1 MGFFQR
7 LWLVFFYLLVSLDQ
21 LLHVLVAA
29 PFFLFG
35 FTDELPN
42 ADETISSRVGR
53 YSVRGDRW
61 AKVAEWL
68 INLLFFW
75 QVDETGKRNHC
86 ARSIGA

>member
-1 MGFFQR
+1 MEFLRR
-7 LWLVFFYLLVSLDQ
+7 LGVLAFALLISIDQ
-21 LLHVLVAA
+21 LAHVLVAA
-29 PFFLFG
+29 PFYLLG
-35 FTDELPN
+35 FTNELPN

-53 YSVRGDRW
+53 YSVRGDPW

-75 QVDETGKRNHC
+75 QVDEHGRRNHC